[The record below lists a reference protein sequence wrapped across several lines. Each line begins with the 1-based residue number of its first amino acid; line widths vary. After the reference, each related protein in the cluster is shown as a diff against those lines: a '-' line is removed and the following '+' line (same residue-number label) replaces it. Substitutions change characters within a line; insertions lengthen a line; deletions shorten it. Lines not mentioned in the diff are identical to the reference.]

1 MSRYNTSGGS
11 SNGGD
16 NDYDDDRVFKLTKY
30 CQIEGTVDRLNQ
42 FTGDYGQTG
51 ILGYSDVQ
59 VLDGMLYQRTDD
71 ENKLKV
77 FSWDD
82 LYDRDDEGNLPD
94 DVDKSTAPERKSEK
108 VAGSTY
114 RYELIDSAIEG
125 RTDPVEVGDITMFL
139 SNSSAS
145 RTLMKTLTTAGH
157 DAVVDKDDDFG
168 WMLSDLSLRP
178 DLDERRVIHFHV
190 QESFTPDGESESV
203 EFTAP
208 VLLDAKTE
216 ERITIPNGDGDDS
229 GSSQAEGGSLGDSG
243 GSDDTTDD
251 SGGEVPSGV
260 PDEADGLI
268 DYFAR
273 TGEDD
278 AENVEQMLE
287 SEVPDMSAVDMDAV
301 MEEIQVRA

>member
-30 CQIEGTVDRLNQ
+30 CQIEGEVDRLNQ

-51 ILGYSDVQ
+51 ILGYSDVE
-59 VLDGMLYQRTDD
+59 VLDGMLYERSDD
-71 ENKLKV
+71 PNKLKV

-82 LYDRDDEGNLPD
+82 LYDRNEEGELPE
-94 DVDKSTAPERKSEK
+94 DVDTDTAPARKSEK
-108 VAGSTY
+108 VAGNTY
-114 RYELIDSAIEG
+114 RYELIDAAIEG
-125 RTDPVEVGDITMFL
+125 RTDPVEIGDITMFL

-168 WMLSDLSLRP
+168 WMLGDLSLRP
-178 DLDERRVIHFHV
+178 ELDGREVIHFHV

-203 EFTAP
+203 DFTAP

-216 ERITIPNGDGDDS
+216 ERITIPNSDDGDS
-229 GSSQAEGGSLGDSG
+229 GSSSADSGSLG
-243 GSDDTTDD
+243 GSEETADA

-278 AENVEQMLE
+278 SDNVEQMLE
-287 SEVPDMSAVDMDAV
+287 SEVPDMAAVDMDAV
-301 MEEIQVRA
+301 MAEIQARA

>member
-1 MSRYNTSGGS
+1 MSRYNNSGGS
-11 SNGGD
+11 GNDGD

-30 CQIEGTVDRLNQ
+30 CQIEGTIDRLNQ

-59 VLDGMLYQRTDD
+59 VLDGMLYERSDD
-71 ENKLKV
+71 PNKLKV
-77 FSWDD
+77 FAWDD
-82 LYDRDDEGNLPD
+82 LYDRNEEGELPE
-94 DVDKSTAPERKSEK
+94 DVDTDTAPQRKSEK

-114 RYELIDSAIEG
+114 RYELIDAAIEG

-168 WMLSDLSLRP
+168 WMLGDLSLRP
-178 DLDERRVIHFHV
+178 ELDERDVIHFHL

-203 EFTAP
+203 DYTAP

-216 ERITIPNGDGDDS
+216 ERITIPNADDEDS
-229 GSSQAEGGSLGDSG
+229 GSSQAEGGSLGDSSSSSG
-243 GSDDTTDD
+243 DSSS
-251 SGGEVPSGV
+251 SGGAGVDGIPAEAEDIVEYLKGSGGT
-260 PDEADGLI
+260 DRDS
-268 DYFAR
+268 
-273 TGEDD
+273 
-278 AENVEQMLE
+278 AEQIIG
-287 SEVPDMSAVDMDAV
+287 SEVSDMSAVDMDVV
-301 MEEIQVRA
+301 MNEISG